1 MNNLIIILYALVF
14 NHTFLL
20 MPGFRSNAAGRSRE
34 DFAVQTLKTGAQ
46 ACVMKNNFAR
56 LAPGLE
62 RELQEVARRRQ
73 AEERRSLEGTV
84 LGRDVLLYPIRL
96 SGKKDS

>member
-1 MNNLIIILYALVF
+1 MKNLIIILYALVF
-14 NHTFLL
+14 HHTFLL

-34 DFAVQTLKTGAQ
+34 DFAVQTMKTGAQ

-96 SGKKDS
+96 GGKKDS